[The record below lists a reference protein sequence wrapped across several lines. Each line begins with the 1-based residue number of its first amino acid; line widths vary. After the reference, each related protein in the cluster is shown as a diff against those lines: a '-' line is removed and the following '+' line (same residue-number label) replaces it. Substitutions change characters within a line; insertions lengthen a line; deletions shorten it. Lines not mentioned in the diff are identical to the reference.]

1 MVQLSHRLKTLF
13 PLLQWVPTYNIK
25 RDLKFD
31 LIAGVTVAMMIVP
44 QEISLAN
51 VMAVPAQ
58 YGLYTAAVTPLLYTI
73 FGTSR
78 VLSVANG
85 SEVSLMVGT
94 YLQTI
99 PDMKE
104 RVAVGILISFL
115 VGCINFA
122 LGCLQLGVVAD
133 FFSRPVM
140 GGFLSAGGIL
150 IMVAQFPTWLQ
161 LSLPTHA
168 YPLQTIYEIF
178 HNFNKIN
185 WISCT
190 IGVLSMLVLSFFKYA
205 KKHLVEAPK
214 LAELL
219 DGPSITQP
227 VTTPREQWG
236 FSLNEGD
243 YATMEEDHA
252 NPTEKNRLGKMP
264 SMQAGKTKAVLLF
277 LLRTLLDLGPLVI
290 CFFGIL
296 AGYLIGEKR
305 VKVTGHVPQ
314 GMPDIVLP
322 WYGYSDN
329 LIKTDS
335 FGHIFL
341 QAATMALVVYSTS
354 VAIAKRLAVRGNY
367 DIHSNQEL
375 LGLGFASAVGAF
387 FQVMPPTGGMSRTA
401 VNVQSAK
408 TQLAS
413 FITVSLVI
421 LVLLFLTDALYYLP
435 KASLASIIIV
445 AGFWLIEIDEAKWL
459 FKAKRDEFY
468 VWMLS
473 FVLTVGLGILP
484 GLFGS
489 IACSLLAVMI
499 KTKRPVV
506 CLLGLNADGHYVDT
520 SVHPEAVMPNDALV
534 VRVEGSLYFG
544 NAEFLSQ
551 YIMTQLVLHAGRRL
565 VVLDTTFLHDIDA
578 TSIQTFEIL
587 EERLTHLD
595 ATVSFANARGQAASI
610 LSTSGL
616 CKIEPSQSL
625 DQVLLA
631 LRRDNS

>member
-1 MVQLSHRLKTLF
+1 MVQHRLKKLF
-13 PLLQWVPTYNIK
+13 PLLQWVPSYNIQ

-31 LIAGVTVAMMIVP
+31 VIAGVTVAMMIVP

-58 YGLYTAAVTPLLYTI
+58 YGLYTAALTPVLYTI

-99 PDMKE
+99 PNMKE

-122 LGCLQLGVVAD
+122 LGCLRLGVVAD

-185 WISCT
+185 WISFT
-190 IGVLSMLVLSFFKYA
+190 IGVLSMIVLAFFKYA

-214 LAELL
+214 LTELL
-219 DGPSITQP
+219 DGPSSTHP
-227 VTTPREQWG
+227 VATPREQWG

-243 YATMEEDHA
+243 YATMEEDHDKPA
-252 NPTEKNRLGKMP
+252 EKGLLRKTTALQEG
-264 SMQAGKTKAVLLF
+264 SGKTKAVFLF

-314 GMPDIVLP
+314 GMPSVVLP
-322 WYGYSDN
+322 WYGYSDG

-335 FGHIFL
+335 FGSILL

-367 DIHSNQEL
+367 DIDSNQEL
-375 LGLGFASAVGAF
+375 LALGFASGVGAF

-413 FITVSLVI
+413 FITVTLVI

-445 AGFWLIEIDEAKWL
+445 AGFWLIEVDEAKWL

-468 VWMLS
+468 VWMVS

-489 IACSLLAVMI
+489 IGCSLLAVMI

-520 SVHPEAVMPNDALV
+520 SVHPEAVMPNDTLI